1 MNLHEFQAKEILGR
15 YGIPM
20 PQGEVAGSAEA
31 AEAAARR
38 LPGSRFAVKA
48 QVHAG
53 GRGRAGGVKVVD
65 SVSEVRAAA
74 GEMLGQTLVTEQT
87 GPEGRKVDAVYV
99 EEAIDTERFLY
110 VGVLVDR
117 EAGRVS
123 LIGAEEGGEDIEDRA
138 AATPAIIKSIAVD
151 VDGATKASVYQ
162 GFARKLNLA
171 GDLAKKAAE
180 IFEVL
185 ARSFVEL
192 DASLIEINPL
202 AITPDGDLVAIDVK
216 MVLDDNAM
224 FRHPDLSGLSD
235 RDELD
240 PVELKAQA
248 NEINYVRM
256 DGNIGV
262 VVNGAGL
269 ALATHDMLSDAG
281 AVPANFMDI
290 RTTASSLDIAGGFD
304 LLLANPKVEVVL
316 VNVHGGGLQRCDTIA
331 EGIGISIKRNARA
344 VPIVLRFAGNNADYG
359 RTLLNNYGIP
369 FIEAS
374 DMGDAIEKAVSQVKK
389 EAA

>member
-15 YGIPM
+15 HGVPV
-20 PQGEVAGSAEA
+20 PQGKVAESVDGAER
-31 AEAAARR
+31 AARG

-53 GRGRAGGVKVVD
+53 GRGRAGGVKLVD
-65 SVSEVRAAA
+65 SVKEVGSAAK
-74 GEMLGQTLVTEQT
+74 EMLGLTLVTEQT
-87 GPEGRKVDAVYV
+87 GPEGRKVERIYV
-99 EEAIDTERFLY
+99 EEAVEAERILY
-110 VGVLVDR
+110 LAVLVDR
-117 EAGRVS
+117 QLGQVA
-123 LIGAEEGGEDIEDRA
+123 LLGAEEGGEDIEDRA
-138 AATPAIIKSIAVD
+138 AAKPAIIKTLPIEI
-151 VDGATKASVYQ
+151 DGSTKAADFQ
-162 GFARKLNLA
+162 AFAKKLKLTGALEKKATALFQALA
-171 GDLAKKAAE
+171 GA
-180 IFEVL
+180 
-185 ARSFVEL
+185 FVEL

-202 AITPDGDLVAIDVK
+202 AVTKSGDLVALDVK

-224 FRHPDLSGLSD
+224 FRHPDLKGLHD

-240 PVELKAQA
+240 PVEMKAQA

-269 ALATHDMLSDAG
+269 ALATHDMLTDAG
-281 AVPANFMDI
+281 GKPANFMDI

-304 LLLANPKVEVVL
+304 LLLENRDVEVVL

-331 EGIGISIKRNARA
+331 EGIGISLKRCRRSI
-344 VPIVLRFAGNNADYG
+344 PIVLRFAGNNADYG
-359 RTLLNNYGIP
+359 CTLLRNYGIP
-369 FIEAS
+369 FIEAA
-374 DMGDAIEKAVSQVKK
+374 DMADAVEKVVAQVKK

>member
-15 YGIPM
+15 YGIPV
-20 PQGEVAGSAEA
+20 PQGDVARSADA
-31 AEAAARR
+31 AEVAARR

-53 GRGRAGGVKVVD
+53 GRGRAGGVKIVD
-65 SVSEVRAAA
+65 SVAEVGAAA
-74 GEMLGQTLVTEQT
+74 KQMLGTTLVTEQT
-87 GPEGRKVDAVYV
+87 GPQGRNVDAIYV
-99 EEAIDTERFLY
+99 EETVETERVLY
-110 VGVLVDR
+110 VAVLVNK
-117 EAGRVS
+117 ETGRVS

-138 AATPAIIKSIAVD
+138 ATTPSIIETLDVE
-151 VDGATKASVYQ
+151 VDGSTKASAYQ
-162 GFARKLNLA
+162 GFAQKLKLA
-171 GDLAKKAAE
+171 GDLAKKGGE
-180 IFEVL
+180 IFETL
-185 ARSFVEL
+185 TRSFIEL

-202 AITPDGDLVAIDVK
+202 AVTQGGDLAALDVK

-224 FRHPDLSGLSD
+224 FRHPDLHGLRD
-235 RDELD
+235 KDELD
-240 PVELKAQA
+240 PVELEAQA

-269 ALATHDMLSDAG
+269 ALATHDMISDAG

-304 LLLANPKVEVVL
+304 LLLANPKVGVVL

-331 EGIGISIKRNARA
+331 EGIGISFKRNARI

-374 DMGDAIEKAVSQVKK
+374 DMGDAIEKAVSLVKK